1 MAESSQCCRGLGLAS
16 YYCRYIFQFANIA
29 APLHQLRCKNCL
41 SVVFCLSRIITLKSK
56 LMTPPTQAYLHTH
69 TQSGPFVL
77 YTDASSHG
85 VGAVLEQEGQV
96 IAYGS

>member
-1 MAESSQCCRGLGLAS
+1 M
-16 YYCRYIFQFANIA
+16 
-29 APLHQLRCKNCL
+29 
-41 SVVFCLSRIITLKSK
+41 
-56 LMTPPTQAYLHTH
+56 H

-96 IAYGS
+96 IAYGSWALTAAEQN